1 MVSFDAPAGLVSC
14 MGEPLEYSVTLSAG
28 EAGDRACTVARC
40 DYYCS
45 DGITVKSVLKGA
57 GWANNGQKSAGKIRC
72 VEQTRSVKCSACMSG
87 RRLSEEGG
95 GLTLLNHGPCGSRC
109 RQRLPRLCLGRVTS
123 LPKPQKSSF
132 GTSRA
137 KTCGRGGGPCAAVR
151 ALAHITRR
159 AEQKLLPRP
168 KPRVAWTEG

>member
-1 MVSFDAPAGLVSC
+1 MARGQLARETAAAQQAVFEQVDRDGDGQLGSLEDLAGASLIDYSYANATGNATSLVVSFDAPAGLVSC
-14 MGEPLEYSVTLSAG
+14 TGEPLEYSVRLSAG

-87 RRLSEEGG
+87 RR
-95 GLTLLNHGPCGSRC
+95 
-109 RQRLPRLCLGRVTS
+109 
-123 LPKPQKSSF
+123 
-132 GTSRA
+132 
-137 KTCGRGGGPCAAVR
+137 
-151 ALAHITRR
+151 
-159 AEQKLLPRP
+159 
-168 KPRVAWTEG
+168 